1 MGLIID
7 AIIVLIIIL
16 SSFLGY
22 KKGLTKSFLKR
33 KFHNE
38 YSSGSLF
45 FLENMPAHIRNYWMI
60 FCVSFHIFAEKR
72 KNGKSKTKENNP

>member
-1 MGLIID
+1 MT
-7 AIIVLIIIL
+7 
-16 SSFLGY
+16 FY
-22 KKGLTKSFLKR
+22 KLTKSFLKR

-38 YSSGSLF
+38 YCSGSLS
-45 FLENMPAHIRNYWMI
+45 FLENMPAHILNYWMI

>member
-1 MGLIID
+1 M
-7 AIIVLIIIL
+7 A
-16 SSFLGY
+16 FY
-22 KKGLTKSFLKR
+22 KLTKGFLKR

-38 YSSGSLF
+38 YCSGSLS
-45 FLENMPAHIRNYWMI
+45 FLENMPAHILNYWMI

>member
-1 MGLIID
+1 MAFFFFI
-7 AIIVLIIIL
+7 
-16 SSFLGY
+16 
-22 KKGLTKSFLKR
+22 KSFLKR

-38 YSSGSLF
+38 YSSGSLS
-45 FLENMPAHIRNYWMI
+45 FLENMPAHILNYWMI